1 MLEQLLQTETDYIIT
16 FLRVVAGVIILPYGM
31 QKLLGRFDGLGPGA
45 KATIRQTRDRHLP
58 VFIGWL
64 VIIGQS
70 FGSIA
75 LITGCL
81 GRIAAAGNFIIFTGA
96 LLAHAKDGWT
106 MNWFSKKKGEGIEYF
121 ILLLA
126 ILLVV
131 ILKGSGPLSIDQEL
145 LKLISH

>member
-1 MLEQLLQTETDYIIT
+1 MAQSGKASLKRGKPSYFMSIL
-16 FLRVVAGVIILPYGM
+16 GVTLVLF
-31 QKLLGRFDGLGPGA
+31 LLG
-45 KATIRQTRDRHLP
+45 I
-58 VFIGWL
+58 IGWL

-96 LLAHAKDGWT
+96 LLTHAKGGWT

-131 ILKGSGPLSIDQEL
+131 ILKGSGPFSIDQEL